1 MPATTSRRQRLALPL
16 AAAAAT
22 LLAALALL
30 PPAAQAFL
38 TQHPTQ
44 STLPTALAH
53 TPGGAASAPGGS
65 TTPTRLHGS
74 IEELYNGEP
83 LDPNR
88 RVLKLAYLAA
98 SRPTGPPKSEK
109 EKQLEEK
116 VWGRWKMVEESIDRP
131 SPEDLAKH
139 GSKLKPTRSKFEE
152 DLLLDMYNSLMLT
165 KEGTTA
171 YGMGWAWTGI
181 KDVYSAPTLRFRIN
195 RKEIGIDQDEYEKID
210 HAPTV
215 SFYAGT
221 FTDGAFETIEG
232 VVQRNRDPRPP
243 DDGSPPVV
251 VTVGT
256 FKMVKIKA
264 YEL

>member
-131 SPEDLAKH
+131 SPDQE
-139 GSKLKPTRSKFEE
+139 GS
-152 DLLLDMYNSLMLT
+152 DVCSLF
-165 KEGTTA
+165 
-171 YGMGWAWTGI
+171 I
-181 KDVYSAPTLRFRIN
+181 LR
-195 RKEIGIDQDEYEKID
+195 
-210 HAPTV
+210 
-215 SFYAGT
+215 AGP
-221 FTDGAFETIEG
+221 
-232 VVQRNRDPRPP
+232 V
-243 DDGSPPVV
+243 GSPDGDTGWTHRTPEA
-251 VTVGT
+251 T
-256 FKMVKIKA
+256 
-264 YEL
+264 